1 MGPIAYALCQ
11 KPVVGLVM
19 FVTGA
24 CAFPPLFSHA
34 PLALQQAGAVVV
46 QEIEVPVGKP
56 YFLGVHFAFPSAQAL
71 GADEVVG
78 ERHDAN
84 CGLDYQDIPA
94 PQKVGLGRPI
104 ALHVRIRDKRSGVVA
119 TDKVF
124 ESLCL
129 TSFSAR
135 GFEKTRAAG
144 RVDLAAGTY
153 IVEIRNLA
161 SQAGLE
167 AVKTSVSLVAGYG
180 K

>member
-1 MGPIAYALCQ
+1 MGPIAYSLCQ

-34 PLALQQAGAVVV
+34 PLALQQAGTVLVK
-46 QEIEVPVGKP
+46 QIEVPVSKP
-56 YFLGVHFAFPSAQAL
+56 YFVGIHFEFPSAQAV

-78 ERHDAN
+78 DRHDAN
-84 CGLDYQDIPA
+84 CELDYADIPA

-104 ALHVRIRDKRSGVVA
+104 ALHVRIRDQRTGIVA

-124 ESLCL
+124 NSLCL
-129 TSFSAR
+129 TSMSGR
-135 GFEKTRAAG
+135 GFEKSRTAG
-144 RVDLAAGTY
+144 RIDLAAGSY
-153 IVEIRNLA
+153 IVEIRNMA
-161 SQAGLE
+161 GQAGLE